1 LTTARRH
8 DRPQAMSDQAVCEA
22 CRQAAVAEI
31 VDDDDPAQPYR
42 LCAPCAARLRHRALR
57 PLEWFNLA
65 AAHGWANFLLHDD
78 FYDEDGEATQ
88 PDIDGYANDGL
99 LAPTLAEAS
108 ASLPHA
114 VDFCVTRWWP
124 GEAEYAAL
132 RSFAPGDLLD
142 EIVRRAGRG
151 SDPVLSAM
159 FGIAA
164 NALGPVAADWV
175 RAQRDRALAGGL
187 LSAWCEAAAR
197 CLPAAEGLDL
207 AIDAL
212 GRVDARAFRDA
223 KNGLLWFR
231 SRRVLDWIEAHAPAS
246 NVTEDWGRLA
256 ALSDLDLMRVKGWIA
271 AGRPLSLIALDALSE
286 FVPRPGQ
293 APIMRQL
300 EPALSGVGD
309 RKEIEAVLAMAR
321 AADPTPRTMRVADF
335 VSGSLGDVRVVIS
348 D

>member
-1 LTTARRH
+1 
-8 DRPQAMSDQAVCEA
+8 MSDDAVCEA
-22 CRQAAVAEI
+22 CRRGAIAEI
-31 VDDDDPAQPYR
+31 VDDDDPAHPYR
-42 LCAPCAARLRHRALR
+42 LCKPCAERLRHCALR

-65 AAHGWANFLLHDD
+65 AVHGWASFLLHDD
-78 FYDEDGEATQ
+78 FYDQDGEATQ
-88 PDIDGYANDGL
+88 PDIDGYANAGL
-99 LAPTLAEAS
+99 LAPTLEEAS
-108 ASLPHA
+108 ASLPRA

-124 GEAEYAAL
+124 GEAEYPAL
-132 RSFAPGDLLD
+132 RSFAPRDLLD
-142 EIVRRAGRG
+142 EVVRRAGRG
-151 SDPVLSAM
+151 SDRVLSAV

-164 NALGPVAADWV
+164 NALGPIAADWV
-175 RAQRDRALAGGL
+175 RAQRDRALAVGL
-187 LSAWCEAAAR
+187 LSAWCEAAAQ

-212 GRVDARAFRDA
+212 ARVDAPTFRDA

-231 SRRVLDWIEAHAPAS
+231 SRRVLDWIEAHAPVS

-256 ALSDLDLMRVKGWIA
+256 ALSDLDLMRVKRWIA
-271 AGRPLSLIALDALSE
+271 TGRPLSLVALDALTE

-309 RKEIEAVLAMAR
+309 RKEIELVLDMAR

-335 VSGSLGDVRVVIS
+335 VSGRLGEMRVS
-348 D
+348 ERA